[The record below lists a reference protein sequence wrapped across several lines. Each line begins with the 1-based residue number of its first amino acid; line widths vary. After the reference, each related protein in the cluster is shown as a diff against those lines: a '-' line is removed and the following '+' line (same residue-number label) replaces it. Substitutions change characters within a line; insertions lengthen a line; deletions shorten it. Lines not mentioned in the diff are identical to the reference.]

1 MLVLFLVQALAF
13 ALVSSAWLEP
23 RPEVRRG
30 AAEAVRAGHGEG
42 IQHYRVVRAR
52 PAGERADLGHG
63 LFAAE
68 LLGETQMLP
77 RRRRPGGCHHAA
89 ASRASRPP
97 LLAAG
102 QELGLVPAVYYLRP
116 AAGWAASWPTIQMAC
131 REKGRE
137 CGFAGDAGLSRGGR

>member
-42 IQHYRVVRAR
+42 IQHYNVAPAR
-52 PAGERADLGHG
+52 PAEERADLGHG

-77 RRRRPGGCHHAA
+77 RRRRPGRCHQAA

-102 QELGLVPAVYYLRP
+102 QELGHVPAYGV
-116 AAGWAASWPTIQMAC
+116 Q
-131 REKGRE
+131 REG
-137 CGFAGDAGLSRGGR
+137 A